1 MLGTT
6 SNQRLDTCHVKL
18 QRLIREV
25 SRRLSLR
32 LRQKLDLTVVCGYRG
47 EVEQNQAWRDG
58 NSDKQWPDSRHNQ
71 TPSTAVDVAPYPL
84 NWADHELFMLLIGYI
99 MAVADDLGIEIEVG
113 ALWRKKD
120 RPHIQLTEAELAKAA

>member
-6 SNQRLDTCHVKL
+6 SETRLSTCHVKL
-18 QRLIREV
+18 QILIREV

-32 LRQKLDLTVVCGYRG
+32 LRQKIDLTVVCGHRG
-47 EVEQNQAWRDG
+47 EAEQNQAWRDG
-58 NSDKQWPDSRHNQ
+58 NSEKRWPDSRHNQ

-84 NWADHELFMLLIGYI
+84 DWSNAELFMLLIGYI

-113 ALWRKKD
+113 ALWKKKD
-120 RPHIQLTEAELAKAA
+120 RPHIQLTETELAKAA